1 MSRRKAEAKQAAKP
15 EESVLSFLRN
25 CAKPVHWQ
33 SPSPPRARKTQ
44 SPDAAQEQALAV
56 VTNEQA
62 FLYKTKQEEALLQV
76 AEKDPRVQ
84 ALLEAGDESDSSDSA
99 REEKRPKKTGKKA
112 KAKAGKGKD
121 DLWNYVW
128 EQVDTPIPTRAPLAE
143 GVHPLSSPTPCPQPL
158 SSPHKG
164 GLRPLSSPPACMQP
178 LSSPQTGGKS
188 SEMQIVPYV
197 RRRLVGKQPPVLSL
211 AIEVY
216 RGRRL
221 NGKQPAPILAER
233 KTVSVRGHYDVL
245 GVLRTASATEIHAA
259 YRRRALA
266 THPDKGGDP
275 KDFHRVK
282 IAFEELSDLERRTNY
297 DRNLVLFG
305 RRDGMASD
313 TATKA
318 TAAPK
323 APVVA
328 PAKSADRVFYG
339 AARVALF
346 SLMASNWTTWL
357 GYLTKM
363 QDGVLNNLRD
373 ILKGAKTLV
382 APADQD
388 TAAGGLGNVQGW
400 QGPTCITQQKSG
412 YKVTVSWAE
421 LSICTGFTK
430 SLTQS
435 IDWQI
440 ALLSMQGAA
449 QVRMKRRDRSESK
462 DPLTENELLQ
472 VLEREPGLELV
483 FSITVNE
490 GGKKGKK
497 VTTPGV
503 MDLKL
508 AMDFRRKLLAAT
520 HGRNSAAAVKAE
532 KRNADQ
538 EAAKEKRKRR
548 ICEQQ
553 LLIAVNQ
560 ELQARRAGRSRGTG
574 DQSSKALVLHQ
585 ASRQDSVKHT
595 TPDAKGKWI
604 ADQSKS
610 SPCKVS
616 KKRNRTQVEAPVKKQ
631 RV

>member
-1 MSRRKAEAKQAAKP
+1 MAKRKVEAKQAQAAKP
-15 EESVLSFLRN
+15 EESVLSFLRS

-33 SPSPPRARKTQ
+33 SPSPPRARKRQ
-44 SPDAAQEQALAV
+44 SPNPVQEQALV
-56 VTNEQA
+56 VVSNEEA

-84 ALLEAGDESDSSDSA
+84 ALLAAGDETDSSDSA
-99 REEKRPKKTGKKA
+99 CEEGRAKKTGK

-121 DLWNYVW
+121 DLWNYIW
-128 EQVDTPIPTRAPLAE
+128 EKVETPTPTRGPLLE
-143 GVHPLSSPTPCPQPL
+143 GLHPLSSPTSCPQPL

-164 GLRPLSSPPACMQP
+164 GLRPLSSPPACLQP
-178 LSSPQTGGKS
+178 PSSPHTGGKS
-188 SEMQIVPYV
+188 PEMQIVPYV

-233 KTVSVRGHYDVL
+233 KTISVRGHYDVL
-245 GVLRTASATEIHAA
+245 GVLRTASAAEIHAA

-313 TATKA
+313 TTKP

-323 APVVA
+323 TPVVA
-328 PAKSADRVFYG
+328 QEKSADRIFYG

-357 GYLTKM
+357 GSLTKM

-373 ILKGAKTLV
+373 ILKGSKSLV

-388 TAAGGLGNVQGW
+388 TAAGGIGNVQGW

-483 FSITVNE
+483 FTITVNE

-497 VTTPGV
+497 VSTPGV

-508 AMDFRRKLLAAT
+508 AMDFRRKLVAAT
-520 HGRNSAAAVKAE
+520 HGRNSATAVKAE

-538 EAAKEKRKRR
+538 EAGKEKRKRR

-616 KKRNRTQVEAPVKKQ
+616 KKRNRTQVEAPAKKQ